1 MYKLKPDEV
10 VSVLYGDRTHFR
22 EHIRNILK
30 VYGELKSENIDK
42 LTTPECMAEFNKA
55 FTTFHANNNENYDFY
70 ETLGDSTANNCIV
83 WYFQRRFFSDIKKV
97 DVSRGTMRSVA
108 ILSRLKQEG
117 ASTKQFSKFAN
128 RLNLIPYI
136 TMTDVEKRESVF
148 KISEDVFEAFL
159 GCLVYHCDLLFRKH
173 IGFGVVYNILEKLF
187 DAEEIKIDESKLYD
201 PKSLLN
207 NDTTKLKNHGI
218 TIEYITDD
226 LRKNSELYTKGI
238 WFKVKIVIKDTFNRT
253 LLSSSEYTGKNTNEM
268 KQKAAK
274 EILEMEKYK
283 ELKSFYLNQV

>member
-159 GCLVYHCDLLFRKH
+159 GCLVYHCDLIFRKH

-207 NDTTKLKNHGI
+207 NDATKLRNHGI
-218 TIEYITDD
+218 IIDYVSIDQ
-226 LRKNSELYTKGI
+226 RANPELYEKNM
-238 WFKVKIVIKDTFNRT
+238 WFNVRLVIKDNFNRII
-253 LLSSSEYTGKNTNEM
+253 LSSSEYNGKNVNEM

-274 EILEMEKYK
+274 EMLEMKDYK
-283 ELKSFYLNQV
+283 ELKRYYLG

>member
-1 MYKLKPDEV
+1 MYRVKPDEV
-10 VSVLYGDRTHFR
+10 VPIVYGNRTNFR

-30 VYGELKSENIDK
+30 DYGDLRTENIDK
-42 LTTPECMAEFNKA
+42 LTTPECMDEFNKA
-55 FTTFHANNNENYDFY
+55 FTTFHANNDENYDFY

-83 WYFQRRFFSDIKKV
+83 WYFQRRFFPDIKKV

-128 RLNLIPYI
+128 RLNLQQFI
-136 TMTDVEKRESVF
+136 TMTEVEKRESLF

-159 GCLVYHCDLLFRKH
+159 GCLVFHCDLLFRKH
-173 IGFGVVYNILEKLF
+173 VGFSVVYNILEKLF
-187 DAEEIKIDESKLYD
+187 DTEDIKINEEKLYD

-207 NDTTKLKNHGI
+207 NDATKLKNHGI
-218 TIEYITDD
+218 IIDYVSKDQ
-226 LRKNSELYTKGI
+226 RSNPELYEKNM
-238 WFKVKIVIKDTFNRT
+238 WFNVRLVIKDNFNRI
-253 LLSSSEYTGKNTNEM
+253 LLSSSEYNGRNTNEM

-274 EILEMEKYK
+274 EILEMNEYK
-283 ELKSFYLNQV
+283 ELKKYFLG

>member
-10 VSVLYGDRTHFR
+10 VSILYGDRTNFR

-30 VYGELKSENIDK
+30 VYGELKNENIDK
-42 LTTPECMAEFNKA
+42 LTTPECMTEFNKA
-55 FTTFHANNNENYDFY
+55 FTTFHANNDENYDFY
-70 ETLGDSTANNCIV
+70 EILGDSTANNCIV
-83 WYFQRRFFSDIKKV
+83 WYFQRRFFPDIKKV
-97 DVSRGTMRSVA
+97 DVSRGTMRSIA

-173 IGFGVVYNILEKLF
+173 IGFSVVYNILEKLF
-187 DAEEIKIDESKLYD
+187 DAEEIKIDEEKLYD
-201 PKSLLN
+201 AKSLLN
-207 NDTTKLKNHGI
+207 NDATKLKNHGI
-218 TIEYITDD
+218 MIEYISND
-226 LRKNSELYTKGI
+226 LRSNPELYAKGT
-238 WFKVKIVIKDTFNRT
+238 WFNVKIVIKDVNFNKI
-253 LLSSSEYTGKNTNEM
+253 LLSSSEYNGKNTNEM
-268 KQKAAK
+268 KQRAAK
-274 EILEMEKYK
+274 EILEMENYK
-283 ELKSFYLNQV
+283 ELKKYYLG